1 MLKLGKWWMT
11 LAVASLALPALA
23 GTPSP
28 WNKPSSK
35 AAQTSAAVVEPAA
48 PKANVATSGFE
59 YAGGD
64 TGWQIAEHKY
74 VLSDGRFVHS
84 ADCDHAVRSRPSLTP
99 ADIEAGRALYS
110 GG

>member
-1 MLKLGKWWMT
+1 MT

-28 WNKPSSK
+28 WSKPSSK
-35 AAQTSAAVVEPAA
+35 ATPQPAA
-48 PKANVATSGFE
+48 SSAQSTTDVAKGNVGATNGFE
-59 YAGGD
+59 YVGGD

-74 VLSDGRFVHS
+74 VLADGRFVHS
-84 ADCDHAVRSRPSLTP
+84 ADCDHAVRARPLVTP
-99 ADIEAGRALYS
+99 ADVEAGRKLYL